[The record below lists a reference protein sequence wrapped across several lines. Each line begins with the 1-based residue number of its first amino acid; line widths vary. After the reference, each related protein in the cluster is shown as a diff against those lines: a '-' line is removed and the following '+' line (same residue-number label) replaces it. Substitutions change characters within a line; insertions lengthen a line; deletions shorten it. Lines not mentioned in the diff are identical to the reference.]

1 MVNNTKVVLQLETRE
16 DDYPTGAVE
25 MKVNEDESFWFK
37 YTDRGLEL
45 IGHKVTKEAFQEFL
59 FG

>member
-16 DDYPTGAVE
+16 DDYPTVE

-45 IGHKVTKEAFQEFL
+45 IGHEVTKEAFQEFL